1 MKGLLLKDCYIAKS
15 NIIITFISLIVIG
28 FGISF
33 LMESSSLLIL
43 SPAIFTTA
51 VFISI
56 TADASSK
63 WNKLVVTMPVSRQ
76 QIIAGKYI
84 MYAILAIAGI
94 VTGIIPCVV
103 LHFIRH
109 DVTGYSV
116 VLYSLLGLGV
126 SFFAGSISL
135 LCAYMFDPEN
145 SQVVFMISFV
155 GAAGIIAGIVLFVNI
170 FIPVKEN
177 ILLAF
182 TIAFIV
188 SIISL
193 VCSCKVA
200 ANIYVKKDI

>member
-15 NIIITFISLIVIG
+15 NIIITAISLIVIG

-33 LMESSSLLIL
+33 LMESSSLLVL

-56 TADASSK
+56 TSDASSK
-63 WNKLVVTMPVSRQ
+63 WNKLAVTMPVSRQ
-76 QIIAGKYI
+76 QVIAGKYI
-84 MYAILAIAGI
+84 MYAVLATAGI
-94 VTGIIPCVV
+94 IVGLIPCAA
-103 LHFIRH
+103 LCLLRH
-109 DVTGYSV
+109 DVTWQSII
-116 VLYSLLGLGV
+116 LYGMMGLGV

-145 SQVVFMISFV
+145 SQVVFMSSFV
-155 GAAGIIAGIVLFVNI
+155 GASGIIAGIVFLTNV

-177 ILLAF
+177 MLLAF
-182 TIAFIV
+182 AIAFIV
-188 SIISL
+188 SIISFI
-193 VCSCKVA
+193 CSFKVA